1 MLTSVASLSFL
12 FGLIHAQL
20 RLGGIQ
26 QLDWPVS
33 NMYSFTMSAILL
45 CFSVLDVYACGIS
58 IPLSLFMLLEKS
70 LRWIIRESD
79 KPRNLVQPA
88 DCVLRPY

>member
-1 MLTSVASLSFL
+1 MLTSVALLSFL
-12 FGLIHAQL
+12 FSLIHAQL

-58 IPLSLFMLLEKS
+58 IPLS
-70 LRWIIRESD
+70 
-79 KPRNLVQPA
+79 
-88 DCVLRPY
+88 